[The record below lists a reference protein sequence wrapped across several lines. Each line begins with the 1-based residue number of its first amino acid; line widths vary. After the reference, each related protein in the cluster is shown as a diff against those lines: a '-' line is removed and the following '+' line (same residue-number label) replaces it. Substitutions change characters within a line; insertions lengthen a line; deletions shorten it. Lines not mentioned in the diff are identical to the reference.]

1 MRAVLCDAFA
11 EPENLELRQLDTPPC
26 GPDQVR
32 VHVWASGVNYVDALF
47 VQGRYQIRPALPFV
61 PGSEVAGEVT
71 ELGERVEGLA
81 VGDRVMAS
89 IGLGGYA
96 DEVVLSPSQLLTIPD
111 RLSYGQAATMTQSYA
126 TAWFTLMRRTSV
138 APDDWVLVL
147 GAAGGVGLATID
159 VARALGAKVIA
170 AASTDAKLQLCI
182 ERGAHGVV
190 NYSEEDLTAKVR
202 ELSDGGVDIAID
214 PVGGELSLSAL
225 RSLRYLGRLMVI
237 GFASG
242 TIPDLPAN
250 QILLRNRS
258 VLGVDWGAWAMSD
271 PEGHAQVMAEV
282 LSLVDKGALSPA
294 EPVSYPL
301 AEAGT
306 ALRDLLE
313 RRVTGKLCLTP

>member
-1 MRAVLCDAFA
+1 
-11 EPENLELRQLDTPPC
+11 
-26 GPDQVR
+26 
-32 VHVWASGVNYVDALF
+32 
-47 VQGRYQIRPALPFV
+47 
-61 PGSEVAGEVT
+61 
-71 ELGERVEGLA
+71 
-81 VGDRVMAS
+81 
-89 IGLGGYA
+89 
-96 DEVVLSPSQLLTIPD
+96 
-111 RLSYGQAATMTQSYA
+111 MTQSYA

-214 PVGGELSLSAL
+214 PVGGELSVSAL